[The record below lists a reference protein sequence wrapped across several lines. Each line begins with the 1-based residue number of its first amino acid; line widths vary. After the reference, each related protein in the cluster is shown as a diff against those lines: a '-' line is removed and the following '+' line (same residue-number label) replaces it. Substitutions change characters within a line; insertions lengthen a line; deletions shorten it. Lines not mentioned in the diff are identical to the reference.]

1 MMRYR
6 FGHLLL
12 FLMAFAVAFGAVPA
26 KKAPA
31 RKGPAPK
38 AAPKAGAK
46 TAVKGK
52 VAARPVAGKKG
63 AATKPGRPV
72 VTGFRSRQM
81 QPTPDRYKEIQQALV
96 DKGYLHSEP
105 NGVWDADSMAA
116 LKQFQ
121 TEKNLS
127 PTGKLSSQSI
137 IGLGLGPKTAGPL
150 VLPRRD
156 GTMPNTEA
164 TDLPET
170 PTVEP
175 VKAEP

>member
-12 FLMAFAVAFGAVPA
+12 FLTAFAVAFGAVPA
-26 KKAPA
+26 KKAPV

-38 AAPKAGAK
+38 ATAKSAPK
-46 TAVKGK
+46 GK
-52 VAARPVAGKKG
+52 AAARPVAGKKG
-63 AATKPGRPV
+63 VATRPGRPV
-72 VTGFRSRQM
+72 ATGLRASRQT
-81 QPTPDRYKEIQQALV
+81 QPTPDRYREIQQALV

-121 TEKNLS
+121 TDKNLS
-127 PTGKLSSQSI
+127 PTGKLSSQSL

-156 GTMPNTEA
+156 GTMPNTET

-170 PTVEP
+170 PTAEP